1 MRRLMMVLPLIVVLA
16 ACGGNKQPTNVSTDV
31 ATSAVS
37 SSTQRAVSSSTE
49 TSPLIP
55 DLFSLLLTDQELPGW
70 QFVPTRPTLSG
81 PNDPCNAAVAPGTVI
96 GDAMQ
101 DQSATYL
108 TQGAGGPYIAEQID
122 RMATFGAVS
131 GVLQKVSE
139 AFSCKSWT
147 ESDGAGSQTDW
158 KLEALNVGKIG
169 QDSVAIQA
177 SQSKGTVSIGVVYM
191 QEGSY
196 LVSVAY
202 LSSNKVDSSV
212 LSDVAKKADDKVKQA
227 LSAAAP

>member
-1 MRRLMMVLPLIVVLA
+1 MILLLA
-16 ACGGNKQPTNVSTDV
+16 ACGGNKQPTSVSTDV
-31 ATSAVS
+31 STSAVS
-37 SSTQRAVSSSTE
+37 NSTQRAVSSSTE
-49 TSPLIP
+49 TSPLIQ
-55 DLFSLLLTDQELPGW
+55 DLFSLLVTDQELPGW

-81 PNDPCNAAVAPGTVI
+81 PNDPCNATTAPGTVI
-96 GDAMQ
+96 SDAMQ

-108 TQGAGGPYIAEQID
+108 TQGTGGPYIAEQIN

-131 GVLQKVSE
+131 DVLAKISA

-147 ESDGAGSQTDW
+147 ESDGAGTQSDW
-158 KLEALNVGKIG
+158 KLESLNFGKIG

-177 SQSKGTVSIGVVYM
+177 IQSKGTVSIGVVYM
-191 QEGSY
+191 QQGSY

-202 LSSNKVDSSV
+202 LSSNKVDTSV

-227 LSAAAP
+227 LSSAATP